1 MRSIWN
7 GAISFGL
14 VSIPIKLNATES
26 HSVSFRQIHTEDG
39 GRIRYRKV
47 CELEDR
53 EVTQAEI
60 GKAYEDA
67 DGSMIPITDEDL
79 LPIPTARTI
88 EIVAFVPEDRIDPL
102 QMGSAY
108 YLAAS
113 GAPAAKPYTLLREAL
128 KRSNRVAIA
137 KFALRGRERL
147 GMLRVVGDAIAMHG
161 LLWPDEVR
169 APEGVAPEAD
179 VTVRDQELDL
189 ADALMDTLG
198 EIDLDDLHDEYRE
211 AVEEVVAAKAA
222 GQRPPEVRE
231 EAAPGKVL
239 DLMAAL
245 ESSVRAARES
255 RDGEGAGPAEEAEVR
270 SLPQRKTSS
279 RRAPKETGGKKSTST
294 AKKTAAVEGA
304 AEEVD
309 REVGGVCGVREED
322 GGQEYRQEGHG
333 EERRQERRQDHGQEH
348 RQQVR
353 LLPQAQRL
361 TSAVPLTPAGGV
373 DARPGLQ
380 LTVQG
385 DADDRG
391 IADGAGSKTAGLA
404 AGDFAGETEAGAS
417 EAGVGTAGSPPGAA
431 RWSSRPVRRP
441 GWPDRWTAATTRSGR
456 GRRRWPRRPPG
467 RSAAAGPGRP
477 ARASAVRP
485 TLLLPAPRL
494 ADGAATAARVTG
506 VTRVIRGGLRR
517 SPSGDP
523 VACGGFPGA
532 EARMARSSSSRQP
545 PDVLGHVRHAVRPA
559 RCVRAARS
567 RSGQRPRSCPPVV
580 GPGRTRAGG
589 GVGPPTTGSGAG
601 WSWPGGLRRPPPSEN
616 VRDRSGS
623 FPAPPVV
630 TGS

>member
-1 MRSIWN
+1 VLHVRSIWN

-14 VSIPIKLNATES
+14 VSIPIKLVNATES

-79 LPIPTARTI
+79 SQLPIPTARTI

-169 APEGVAPEAD
+169 APEGVAPEGG
-179 VTVRDQELDL
+179 VTVREQELDL

-198 EIDLDDLHDEYRE
+198 EIDLDDLHDEYQE
-211 AVEEVVAAKAA
+211 AVEEVIAAKAA
-222 GQRPPEVRE
+222 GERPPEAPA
-231 EAAPGKVL
+231 EAPPGKVL

-255 RDGEGAGPAEEAEVR
+255 RDGEETGAVGEAEHAEVR

-294 AKKTAAVEGA
+294 AAKKSAVKKAEPKKSTARPSAGSAKKTAAKSA
-304 AEEVD
+304 AKK
-309 REVGGVCGVREED
+309 
-322 GGQEYRQEGHG
+322 
-333 EERRQERRQDHGQEH
+333 
-348 RQQVR
+348 
-353 LLPQAQRL
+353 A
-361 TSAVPLTPAGGV
+361 
-373 DARPGLQ
+373 
-380 LTVQG
+380 
-385 DADDRG
+385 
-391 IADGAGSKTAGLA
+391 TAK
-404 AGDFAGETEAGAS
+404 S
-417 EAGVGTAGSPPGAA
+417 
-431 RWSSRPVRRP
+431 
-441 GWPDRWTAATTRSGR
+441 TTRSGDKAAAKSTAKSTAKKTAS
-456 GRRRWPRRPPG
+456 RRR
-467 RSAAAGPGRP
+467 SA
-477 ARASAVRP
+477 
-485 TLLLPAPRL
+485 
-494 ADGAATAARVTG
+494 
-506 VTRVIRGGLRR
+506 
-517 SPSGDP
+517 
-523 VACGGFPGA
+523 
-532 EARMARSSSSRQP
+532 
-545 PDVLGHVRHAVRPA
+545 
-559 RCVRAARS
+559 
-567 RSGQRPRSCPPVV
+567 
-580 GPGRTRAGG
+580 
-589 GVGPPTTGSGAG
+589 
-601 WSWPGGLRRPPPSEN
+601 
-616 VRDRSGS
+616 
-623 FPAPPVV
+623 
-630 TGS
+630 